1 MVDRAKTAPF
11 KELSQ
16 LKNLADCIQSY
27 RVAAIGN
34 HSVVLVLDLG
44 AAFGDLFEHHPNAV
58 QDIQRLEAR
67 DYQRLFVMFGD
78 ESV

>member
-1 MVDRAKTAPF
+1 MVDRTETAPF

-16 LKNLADCIQSY
+16 LKDFADCIQSY

-67 DYQRLFVMFGD
+67 DYQRLLVMFSD
-78 ESV
+78 KPI